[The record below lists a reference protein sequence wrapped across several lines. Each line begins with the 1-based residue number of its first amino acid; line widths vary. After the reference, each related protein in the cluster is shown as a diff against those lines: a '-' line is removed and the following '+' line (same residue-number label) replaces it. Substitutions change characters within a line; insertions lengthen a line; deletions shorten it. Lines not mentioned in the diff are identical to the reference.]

1 MKHWDYCVRSLC
13 IALTSALSVCVVAAP
28 ASADTMVLSWDPN
41 PEPEVVGYILHVG
54 TQSGWYTQRLD
65 AGMATSFAWSE
76 ATAGQQYCFAL
87 SAYFAGYLEGPLSS
101 EVCGYSNEYPFLTN
115 PGSLSSTRGE
125 PTEMQ
130 LQGGDPKGEPVSY
143 TATGLPE
150 GMSVMWST
158 GYIFGT
164 AMNSGAYFV
173 TATVSDGVLTSSQ
186 TFTWTIMESN
196 TNSGWDPGGSDTAAS
211 DPAPSDIAPPD
222 IAPSDIAPPD
232 IAPWTPSGT
241 GLSGNY
247 FSGLFETFLA
257 TRVEAVDFTWGY
269 EAPSREVPADYFS
282 VQWTGQLVAPVTG
295 TYTFSTVS
303 DDGVRLW
310 VANQWLIDN
319 WAEHGTTTDTSG
331 GVFLEAGQTYPV
343 RLDYYDSGGGAI
355 IQLLWAVPGQGSEV
369 IPQSALIP

>member
-1 MKHWDYCVRSLC
+1 
-13 IALTSALSVCVVAAP
+13 
-28 ASADTMVLSWDPN
+28 
-41 PEPEVVGYILHVG
+41 
-54 TQSGWYTQRLD
+54 
-65 AGMATSFAWSE
+65 
-76 ATAGQQYCFAL
+76 
-87 SAYFAGYLEGPLSS
+87 
-101 EVCGYSNEYPFLTN
+101 
-115 PGSLSSTRGE
+115 
-125 PTEMQ
+125 
-130 LQGGDPKGEPVSY
+130 
-143 TATGLPE
+143 
-150 GMSVMWST
+150 
-158 GYIFGT
+158 
-164 AMNSGAYFV
+164 MNSGAYFV

-196 TNSGWDPGGSDTAAS
+196 TDSGWDPGGSDTAAS

-269 EAPSREVPADYFS
+269 EAPSPEVPADYFS